1 MAVRLS
7 PKVWPTSCLDLSLG
21 RIGICSGRKG
31 PGFRAGSEVE
41 GGSLLEVRTE
51 WWLPVGGEVKG
62 KREREREWGL
72 GGGQGLSRG
81 GLSLP

>member
-1 MAVRLS
+1 MAVLLS

-41 GGSLLEVRTE
+41 GGSVLEVRTE
-51 WWLPVGGEVKG
+51 WWLPEG
-62 KREREREWGL
+62 R
-72 GGGQGLSRG
+72 
-81 GLSLP
+81 